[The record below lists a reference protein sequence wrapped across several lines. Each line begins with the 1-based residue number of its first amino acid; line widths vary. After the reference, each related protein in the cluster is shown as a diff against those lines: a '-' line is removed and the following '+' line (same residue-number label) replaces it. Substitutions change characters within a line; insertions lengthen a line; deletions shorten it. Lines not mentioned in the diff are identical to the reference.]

1 MAKKNYRLERDFLG
15 EVKVPQ
21 RALYGGQTQRALEN
35 FPLKGERSIGCYPTL
50 IQALLQIKWA
60 AALTNH
66 KANFLETS
74 ISKAISTG
82 AQYLINQPFTH
93 NFPVH
98 YLHGGGGTSAN
109 MNANEVLAN
118 YAEESLGGKRGRYQ
132 LVHPNNHVNL
142 HQSSNDV
149 YPSACRMAVI
159 SQWLELSYDIT
170 CLQETLRTKKLEVAD
185 KPRIARTCLQDAV
198 NVTFGDLFGSYES
211 LIARVSHRIGTA
223 VEPLYT
229 LNLGGTIVGRSSD
242 TPEEYQENIIPL
254 LQEVTRDA
262 KYHQSS
268 NLFDAAQNPD
278 ELIALS
284 SSLEIAA
291 RSLIKISKDLR
302 LLNSGPDTGLGE
314 IQLPAL
320 QPGSSIMPGKINPV
334 IPEFVIQCCF
344 QVVGNHTTCAATID
358 HGELDLNVWE
368 SMSVFNILNS
378 MNLLSQACSGLAAKC
393 IKDLVIVSK
402 KNDPDT
408 KPLIPLLTDLM
419 KSHSYSEVS
428 RICQEAEGQTE
439 KIRKLL
445 KEKGWA

>member
-1 MAKKNYRLERDFLG
+1 MAKKNYRLESDLLG

-21 RALYGGQTQRALEN
+21 EALYGGQTQRALEN
-35 FPLKGERSIGCYPTL
+35 FPLQGERSIGHYPTL
-50 IQALLQIKWA
+50 IEALLQIKWA
-60 AALTNH
+60 AALTNQ
-66 KANFLETS
+66 KTNFLEPN
-74 ISKAISTG
+74 ISKAIIMG
-82 AQYLINQPFTH
+82 AQHLIKQPFTH

-98 YLHGGGGTSAN
+98 HLHGGGGTSAN
-109 MNANEVLAN
+109 MNANEILAN

-132 LVHPNNHVNL
+132 LVHPNDHVNL

-159 SQWLELSYDIT
+159 SQWSELSHVIT
-170 CLQETLRTKKLEVAD
+170 CLEEVLRTKKLEVGC

-211 LIARVSHRIGTA
+211 LLVRASHRISTA
-223 VEPLYT
+223 VETLYA

-242 TPEEYQENIIPL
+242 APEEYQKNIIPI
-254 LQEVTRDA
+254 LQEVTKDS
-262 KYHQSS
+262 KYHRSS

-284 SSLEIAA
+284 FSLEITA
-291 RSLIKISKDLR
+291 RSLIKIAKDLR

-314 IQLPAL
+314 IQLPAF

-358 HGELDLNVWE
+358 HGELDLNIWE

-378 MNLLSQACSGLAAKC
+378 MKLLSQACRGLAEKC

-402 KNDPDT
+402 QNASNT
-408 KPLIPLLTDLM
+408 KALIPLLTDLM
-419 KSHSYSEVS
+419 KSHGYSEVS
-428 RICQEAEGQTE
+428 RICQKAEGKTE
-439 KIRKLL
+439 MIRKFL
-445 KEKGWA
+445 KEKGWV